1 MKDISFLYPRGK
13 NMKIS
18 SMYNCLL
25 VLSWIAFSWPDGR
38 SFPEMMP
45 VKGGPF
51 YPGDSLGDAD
61 EGPVRRVTLRDFY
74 MAKTETTL
82 AQFDT
87 FVKATGY
94 RTDAERG
101 AGSYVWTPLGW
112 NQKAGVD
119 WRCDEKG
126 VWRPAGL
133 DYYPVMHV
141 SWNDAARY
149 CNWLS
154 EKQGFRPVYTFFPDS
169 VAADLSAGGYRLP
182 TEAEWEYA
190 ARGGPFWQNEP
201 YRFAGSDLLAQVGW
215 YNENSGGETHDVGL
229 LLPNALDLYDMSGNV
244 WEWCADNWHDNYRG
258 APADGKAWPGG
269 NEELAVLRGGSWILN
284 DLNCRVARRYGDVRN
299 VRFNGSGFRLARGG

>member
-1 MKDISFLYPRGK
+1 MTTLTRLDPIPINQFPGIPTYRLLHVPGGEFRMGSDDNDKDAEDREKP
-13 NMKIS
+13 
-18 SMYNCLL
+18 
-25 VLSWIAFSWPDGR
+25 AH
-38 SFPEMMP
+38 
-45 VKGGPF
+45 
-51 YPGDSLGDAD
+51 
-61 EGPVRRVTLRDFY
+61 RVTVDDFY
-74 MAKTETTL
+74 
-82 AQFDT
+82 
-87 FVKATGY
+87 
-94 RTDAERG
+94 
-101 AGSYVWTPLGW
+101 LGEFPVTQDLW
-112 NQKAGVD
+112 VAVMGENPS
-119 WRCDEKG
+119 RFKG
-126 VWRPAGL
+126 PRRP
-133 DYYPVMHV
+133 VENV
-141 SWNDAARY
+141 SWNRIVDDFLPALR
-149 CNWLS
+149 
-154 EKQGFRPVYTFFPDS
+154 KKTGQD
-169 VAADLSAGGYRLP
+169 YRLP